1 MQQINYL
8 QDQLGLMTWPLLICS
23 ALTAM
28 IIAERIFQVVL
39 SIGVGRSAIRK
50 ELNNISPTNSKD
62 LEQLAQTLSPKRPLL
77 YKGVAMLLAHHSF
90 SKNLR
95 EDAAGI
101 WLQEKRHQL
110 HAGLR
115 LLGLIGVL
123 SPLIGLLGTVLGL
136 IEMFK
141 GVAAS
146 TGSITPNDLA
156 DGLGLAMRTTAAGL
170 MIALPAIAGAQLL
183 GLWADRVV
191 AKLEHTLNYVNVW
204 LEGMTIQQPQTL
216 EINSYNRSNGN
227 SNNRQNSSGAAKP
240 NSSPDVDNASSAS
253 YS

>member
-1 MQQINYL
+1 MQQISYL

-28 IIAERIFQVVL
+28 IIAERIFQVML
-39 SIGVGRSAIRK
+39 SIGVGKRAIRR
-50 ELNNISPTNSKD
+50 ELNQISPTNSQ
-62 LEQLAQTLSPKRPLL
+62 EIEALAHSISDKRPLL
-77 YKGVAMLLAHHSF
+77 YKGVSMLLAHHSF
-90 SKNLR
+90 SKGLR

-115 LLGLIGVL
+115 LLSLIGVI

-141 GVAAS
+141 GVAAT

-170 MIALPAIAGAQLL
+170 MIALPAISGAQLL
-183 GLWADRVV
+183 GLWADRVL
-191 AKLEHTLNYVNVW
+191 AQLEHTLNYVNVW
-204 LEGMTIQQPQTL
+204 LEGMSIQTNQSGDVNHASANQA
-216 EINSYNRSNGN
+216 SVGN
-227 SNNRQNSSGAAKP
+227 VSQA
-240 NSSPDVDNASSAS
+240 
-253 YS
+253 

>member
-1 MQQINYL
+1 MQQISYL
-8 QDQLGLMTWPLLICS
+8 QEQLGLMTWPLLICS

-28 IIAERIFQVVL
+28 IIVERIFQVML
-39 SIGVGRSAIRK
+39 SIGVGRRAIRK
-50 ELNNISPTNSKD
+50 ELHQISPTDTHQIETLAAD
-62 LEQLAQTLSPKRPLL
+62 LSNKRPLL
-77 YKGVAMLLAHHSF
+77 YKGVSMVLAHHSF
-90 SKNLR
+90 SKGLR

-115 LLGLIGVL
+115 LLGLIGVI

-141 GVAAS
+141 GVAAT

-170 MIALPAIAGAQLL
+170 IIALPAISGAQLL
-183 GLWADRVV
+183 GLWADRVL

-204 LEGMTIQQPQTL
+204 LEGMSMQPTTVQVTASQQTATT
-216 EINSYNRSNGN
+216 E
-227 SNNRQNSSGAAKP
+227 GAR
-240 NSSPDVDNASSAS
+240 
-253 YS
+253 

>member
-1 MQQINYL
+1 MQQISYL

-28 IIAERIFQVVL
+28 IIAERIFQVML
-39 SIGVGRSAIRK
+39 SIGVGKRAIRR
-50 ELNNISPTNSKD
+50 ELNQISPTNSQ
-62 LEQLAQTLSPKRPLL
+62 EIEALAHSISGKRPLL
-77 YKGVAMLLAHHSF
+77 YKGVSMLLAHHSF
-90 SKNLR
+90 SKGLR

-115 LLGLIGVL
+115 LLSLIGVI

-141 GVAAS
+141 GVAAT

-170 MIALPAIAGAQLL
+170 MIALPAISGAQLL
-183 GLWADRVV
+183 GLWADRVL
-191 AKLEHTLNYVNVW
+191 AQLEHTLNYVNVW
-204 LEGMTIQQPQTL
+204 LEGMSIQTNQAGDVNHSPASQA
-216 EINSYNRSNGN
+216 SVGN
-227 SNNRQNSSGAAKP
+227 VSQA
-240 NSSPDVDNASSAS
+240 
-253 YS
+253 

>member
-1 MQQINYL
+1 MQQISYL

-28 IIAERIFQVVL
+28 IIAERIFQVML
-39 SIGVGRSAIRK
+39 SVGVGKRAIRR
-50 ELNNISPTNSKD
+50 ELNQISPTNSQ
-62 LEQLAQTLSPKRPLL
+62 EIEALAHSISGKRPLL
-77 YKGVAMLLAHHSF
+77 YKGVSMLLAHHSF
-90 SKNLR
+90 SKGLR

-115 LLGLIGVL
+115 LLGLIGVI

-141 GVAAS
+141 GVAAT

-170 MIALPAIAGAQLL
+170 MIALPAISGAQLL
-183 GLWADRVV
+183 GLWADRVL
-191 AKLEHTLNYVNVW
+191 AQLEHTLNYVNVW
-204 LEGMTIQQPQTL
+204 LEGMSIQTNQP
-216 EINSYNRSNGN
+216 G
-227 SNNRQNSSGAAKP
+227 
-240 NSSPDVDNASSAS
+240 DVNHSSAS
-253 YS
+253 QASVGNVSQA